1 MTDASKPWADG
12 KARRLTIA
20 RDQLHRASA
29 LLTLVLLIIGFAMAS
44 PAFLSVNNGLTV
56 LLQTSVIG
64 LLGIGLTMVI
74 ITGGIDLSVG
84 SVLAL
89 SGVVSAMAV
98 KAGLPVVPA
107 MCAGVLAGAA
117 CGAFNGLVITRLRIR
132 PSWRRLA

>member
-64 LLGIGLTMVI
+64 LLGIGLDEDTAALI
-74 ITGGIDLSVG
+74 DRDIGIE
-84 SVLAL
+84 
-89 SGVVSAMAV
+89 
-98 KAGLPVVPA
+98 AGLFTSADVDRLVSGTPA
-107 MCAGVLAGAA
+107 
-117 CGAFNGLVITRLRIR
+117 
-132 PSWRRLA
+132 

>member
-74 ITGGIDLSVG
+74 ITGRSRMIE
-84 SVLAL
+84 
-89 SGVVSAMAV
+89 
-98 KAGLPVVPA
+98 
-107 MCAGVLAGAA
+107 
-117 CGAFNGLVITRLRIR
+117 AFSIASRTGWPRSRN
-132 PSWRRLA
+132 